1 MQKKETQKT
10 LIDVYGSEE
19 EAQYAQTLIQQID
32 DDLQKRE
39 QSSLVFNG
47 LPYTTAY
54 EYNIKKSINYAPPK
68 TKEDREVS
76 IGLVHEK
83 IIGFAAMF
91 LKYGFKRV
99 VKCYEDGKIVNGM
112 GKIYELGI
120 EHSLKAEEFD
130 RKIALIFWEVFSQGN
145 AFVFEDWEVKTFKNK
160 KAFRV
165 DPKTKKKELVT
176 PSNMDYSLEF
186 LEGLTYQEGEM
197 SQHRM
202 AVSRLLDGRSVIFGN
217 PEITDVQDQPRITL
231 EFEYSK
237 ADAKKIFGTLSRFKS
252 VPTTTEDITTIVGEK
267 VTLFDVSRLEK
278 PEETYIAHL
287 TLNKEENTFNWFLN
301 GVMLLPSNTSMTLFY
316 PRGNYPL
323 SNIPAERLT
332 GSIYA
337 RSVPAKT
344 KFNADF
350 LDWSLKMLAN
360 KFQQGIEPAILT
372 NGKYTLT
379 RDIFKGGQVTHG
391 VKREHYEKADPD
403 NRGITQS
410 EFSFVQSLKEIV
422 ESQTLNSTSTGELSS
437 GNTAF
442 EIAKVDQAQLEK
454 LGYLL
459 DGIVY
464 GFHQMALRRAET
476 IESKYTTQR
485 DVTIV
490 DGKEIPMYQN
500 FSVNL
505 GGVEHVVDFDSK
517 VGSETYDVEG
527 KRNELF
533 KRAFDDRKSG
543 HPTKYFLANPE
554 EIRKGK
560 TYITVD
566 IYPERI
572 KDSQLRLIEMWNDF
586 KQRLAFFGQ
595 DNNIEEMKKE
605 YIETS
610 GKPDTIFTSGT
621 EKKINSMLGQE
632 AGTDMGTLGKPTVK
646 TAQAQPHTL

>member
-1 MQKKETQKT
+1 MKEETQKT

-19 EAQYAQTLIQQID
+19 EAQYAQTLIQQIND
-32 DDLQKRE
+32 NLEKRE

-68 TKEDREVS
+68 TNEDREVS

-91 LKYGFKRV
+91 LKYGFKRS
-99 VKCYEDGKIVNGM
+99 VKCYEDGKVINGM

-120 EHSLKAEEFD
+120 EHSLKREEFD

-145 AFVFEDWEVKTFKNK
+145 AFVFEDWEVKTSKNK

-165 DPKTKKKELVT
+165 DPKTKEKEIIT

-186 LEGLTYQEGEM
+186 LEGLTYEEG
-197 SQHRM
+197 QLTQQRR

-217 PEITDVQDQPRITL
+217 PEIVDVQEQPSITL

-237 ADAKKIFGTLSRFKS
+237 ADAEKIFGTLTRFKG
-252 VPTTTEDITTIVGEK
+252 VPTTREAITTIVGEK
-267 VTLFDVSRLEK
+267 TTLFDVTRLKK
-278 PEETYIAHL
+278 PEETYLAHL
-287 TLNKEENTFNWFLN
+287 HLNKEENTFNWFLN
-301 GVMLLPSNTSMTLFY
+301 GIMLLPSNTPMTLFY

-350 LDWSLKMLAN
+350 VDWSLKMLAN
-360 KFQQGIEPAILT
+360 KFQQGVEPAILA

-391 VKREHYEKADPD
+391 VKRDQFEKADPD
-403 NRGITQS
+403 NKGITQS
-410 EFSFVQSLKEIV
+410 EFSFVQALKEIV
-422 ESQTLNSTSTGELSS
+422 ESQTLNATSTGELSS

-442 EIAKVDQAQLEK
+442 EIAKVDQAQIEK

-459 DGIVY
+459 DGIIY

-476 IESKYTTQR
+476 IESKYTMKK
-485 DVTIV
+485 DVTVV
-490 DGKEIPMYQN
+490 DGKEIPLYQN

-505 GGVEHVVDFDSK
+505 GGIEHVVDFDSE
-517 VGSETYDVEG
+517 VGSEGYDVEN

-533 KRAFDDRKSG
+533 KRAFDDRKNG
-543 HPTKYFLANPE
+543 HPTKYFLTNPE
-554 EIRKGK
+554 EIRKMK

-572 KDSQLRLIEMWNDF
+572 KDSQLRLIEMWDDF
-586 KQRLAFFGQ
+586 KQRLSFFGQ
-595 DNNIEEMKKE
+595 DNNMEEMKKE
-605 YIETS
+605 YLETS
-610 GKPDTIFTSGT
+610 GKPDTIFTSGA
-621 EKKINSMLGQE
+621 EKKINTMLGNE